1 MSRETFTREELVD
14 ALFKGAKEAAIFA
27 DMDRRIVSANPS
39 TLEMFGYDEDELLG
53 QPTSILYADETHFH
67 EQGKLRFN
75 PSAQEGTSSYRV
87 DYMRKS
93 GETFPSETIGGPV
106 RGRDGEVLG
115 YFGLIRDRSDE
126 VRVEKSLHALYDIS
140 TDQRRTTDQKIQAIL
155 DLGAQHF
162 SLEFG
167 IVARIESDEYTV
179 DYAVS
184 PDRSLERG
192 SVFRLN
198 DTYCVHTLTANDVTA
213 FHNAGNSEIARHPC
227 YREFQLETYIGIPL
241 TVDGRLYGTVSFS
254 SPTARSA
261 SFTAQDKEFMR
272 QFEQWISS
280 ELQEMAAYERLLQA
294 RRDADAAN
302 QTKSRFLA
310 TMSHE
315 LRTPMT
321 GIFGMLDMLG
331 TTDLTTEQ
339 KSYLRQSRQC
349 AENLLTLLNDVL
361 DLSKVE
367 AGRLTLES
375 IPVQPRELID
385 SIASTNLPVA
395 QKKGIAIRVDS
406 DIALPVILCDP
417 TRMRQVLTNLVSNAI
432 KFTREGSVTLGC
444 HTVSTDAD
452 SATLRFEVT
461 DTGIGIPADKLDYI
475 FEAFSQADVNV
486 SRLYGGTGL
495 GLSICKRLVET
506 MDGEIKVESEPYHG
520 STFRFVVQFPL
531 AAESASS
538 ANMESTADDTEDD
551 DAPEGRRILVAE
563 DNEVNGMLLDSML
576 TRMGYHV
583 TLVEN
588 GAEALKAVQSAHY
601 DAAVFDMNMPVMDG
615 VEATQHI
622 RALET
627 DAAKIPIIALTADA
641 ILERRQQYLDIGLTE
656 FLTKPIN
663 WTALQRALRAHTQ
676 NKSDTAPEATPVP
689 SELTLFARELQN
701 VPLRESAQLDEL
713 EHRLGSEALGTLVI
727 SSFEAFDC
735 FADKLRRDLAAG
747 KPEESRAT
755 LHSLKGTAL
764 NFGAKRLGMLAAEL
778 QRLVANEPEKEKFE
792 GLVAQLKPTIQETR
806 KNFEDR
812 YKVSLREKPENRFRA

>member
-1 MSRETFTREELVD
+1 MLRETFTRKELVD
-14 ALFKGAKEAAIFA
+14 ALFKGAREAAIFA
-27 DMDRRIVSANPS
+27 DTDRRIVSVNPS
-39 TLEMFGYDEDELLG
+39 TLEIFGYEEDELLG
-53 QPTSILYADETHFH
+53 QPTSIFYADETQFH

-75 PSAQEGTSSYRV
+75 DSAREGTSSYRV
-87 DYMRKS
+87 DYKRKS
-93 GETFPSETIGGPV
+93 GEIFQGETIAGPV
-106 RGRDGEVLG
+106 RGEDGEVLG
-115 YFGLIRDRSDE
+115 HFGLIRDMSDE
-126 VRVEKSLHALYDIS
+126 ARVEKSLHALYDIS
-140 TDQRRTTDQKIQAIL
+140 TDQRRTIEQKIQAIL
-155 DLGAQHF
+155 ELGAQHF

-167 IVARIESDEYTV
+167 IVARVKGDEYTIE
-179 DYAVS
+179 YATS

-192 SVFRLN
+192 SVFQLN
-198 DTYCVHTLTANDVTA
+198 NTYCIHTLTANDVTA
-213 FHNAGNSEIARHPC
+213 FHNAGNSKIARHPC

-241 TVDGRLYGTVSFS
+241 TVDGKLYGTVNFS
-254 SPTARSA
+254 SPTTKSVP
-261 SFTAQDKEFMR
+261 FTARDKEFMR

-280 ELQEMAAYERLLQA
+280 ELQKMAAYERLLQA
-294 RRDADAAN
+294 RRDADSAN

-331 TTDLTTEQ
+331 TTSLTDEQ

-349 AENLLTLLNDVL
+349 ADNLLTLLNDVL

-375 IPVQPRELID
+375 IPLQPRELVD

-395 QKKGIAIRVDS
+395 QKKGVAIRVDS
-406 DIALPVILCDP
+406 DISLPAVLCDP

-444 HTVSTDAD
+444 HAVSTDAD
-452 SATLRFEVT
+452 SATLRFEVS
-461 DTGIGIPADKLDYI
+461 DTGVGIAPDKIDHI
-475 FEAFSQADVNV
+475 FEAFSQADKNV
-486 SRLYGGTGL
+486 TRLYGGTGL

-506 MDGEIKVESEPYHG
+506 MGGEIEVESEPYRG
-520 STFRFVVQFPL
+520 STFRFEVRFPL
-531 AAESASS
+531 ASGDTAAAGRKLAEPYPDEEMS
-538 ANMESTADDTEDD
+538 D
-551 DAPEGRRILVAE
+551 GQRILVAE
-563 DNEVNGMLLDSML
+563 DNEVNGMLLDGML
-576 TRMGYHV
+576 SRMGYNV

-588 GAEALKAVQSAHY
+588 GAEALKAVQSAHF

-622 RALET
+622 RALGTE
-627 DAAKIPIIALTADA
+627 AAKMPIIALTADA

-663 WTALQRALRAHTQ
+663 WAVLQKALRDHTQ
-676 NKSDTAPEATPVP
+676 KKTKHAPDVTPIP
-689 SELTLFARELQN
+689 SELTLFERELQN

-713 EHRLGSEALGTLVI
+713 EHRLGSGALGTLVI

-735 FADKLRRDLAAG
+735 FADKLRRDLAGG

-792 GLVAQLKPTIQETR
+792 GLVTRLKPTIQETR
-806 KNFEDR
+806 KNFEER
-812 YKVSLREKPENRFRA
+812 YKVSLEEKPENRFRA